1 LLEIVFLD
9 LSAKGALD
17 VCKELL
23 FFFCRN
29 ERDGF
34 TVGFETTSSADSVH
48 VFIRLNWHVEVDDEI
63 HLLDIDTSAEQVC

>member
-1 LLEIVFLD
+1 MVVFLD
-9 LSAKGALD
+9 LSAKGALN

-23 FFFCRN
+23 VFLCRN

-48 VFIRLNWHVEVDDEI
+48 VVIRLSWHVEVDHEI
-63 HLLDIDTSAEQVC
+63 HFLDIDTSTEQVC